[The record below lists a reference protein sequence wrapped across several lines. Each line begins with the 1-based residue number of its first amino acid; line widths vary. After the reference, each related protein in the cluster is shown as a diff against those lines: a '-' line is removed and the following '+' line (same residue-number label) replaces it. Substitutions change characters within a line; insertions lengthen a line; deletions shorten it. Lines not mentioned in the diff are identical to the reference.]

1 MSAYPATDPTAVGGR
16 RIAAAVIDV
25 GLAWVIWAVLFL
37 ALAKQAPG
45 SVALRDVCA
54 ARTCMNVGHRYVG
67 NGGRLIVWGAFWL
80 YLFLT
85 CVVQRGITG
94 KTLGTSILGISTVD
108 ADGQPLG
115 VGMALVRSL
124 AGSVDYL
131 PCCLPIVGFVLVLV
145 GSHRRVGDL
154 AARSYVVRTEDA
166 GRPLAVAGAPTPV
179 PPVMTYTEGAAA
191 ATPPMAP
198 AETTPPPAD
207 PTQPHWDAARNAYIQ
222 WDPVGRRWMQFDQA
236 TQQWGE
242 LT

>member
-1 MSAYPATDPTAVGGR
+1 MTGMSAYPAADPTAVGGR

-25 GLAWVIWAVLFL
+25 GLAWVIWAVLFI
-37 ALAKQAPG
+37 ALSKQAPS
-45 SVALRDVCA
+45 SVSIRDVCA

-67 NGGRLIVWGAFWL
+67 NGGRLIVWGVFWL
-80 YLFLT
+80 YLLLT
-85 CVVQRGITG
+85 CVVQRGLTG

-108 ADGQPLG
+108 AEGQPLG

-154 AARSYVVRTEDA
+154 AARSYVVRTDDA
-166 GRPLAVAGAPTPV
+166 GRPLAVVAAPTPV
-179 PPVMTYTEGAAA
+179 PPVTS
-191 ATPPMAP
+191 
-198 AETTPPPAD
+198 
-207 PTQPHWDAARNAYIQ
+207 
-222 WDPVGRRWMQFDQA
+222 
-236 TQQWGE
+236 